1 MFGDNGDNV
10 HARVVMLVM
19 MVKTTMV
26 TMFKTMVTI
35 FMSMFKTMI

>member
-1 MFGDNGDNV
+1 
-10 HARVVMLVM
+10 MLVM